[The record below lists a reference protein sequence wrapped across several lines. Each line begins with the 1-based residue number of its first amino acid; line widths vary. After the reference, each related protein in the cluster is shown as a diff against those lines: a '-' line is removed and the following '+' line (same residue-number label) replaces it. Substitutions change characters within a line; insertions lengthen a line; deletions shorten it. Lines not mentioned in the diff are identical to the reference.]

1 MVNLKGYLT
10 VKEVANRLEV
20 SEDWVRDLIQ
30 AKELKAVKMKRW
42 RIKPGDLEKFIS
54 SRYNIKGRQ

>member
-1 MVNLKGYLT
+1 MVDLKQYLT
-10 VKEVANRLEV
+10 VKEVADRLDV

-42 RIKPGDLEKFIS
+42 RIKPEDLEKFVQHRS
-54 SRYNIKGRQ
+54 NI

>member
-1 MVNLKGYLT
+1 MVNLKGYFT
-10 VKEVANRLEV
+10 VKEVADRLEV

-42 RIKPGDLEKFIS
+42 RIKPEDLDKFIK
-54 SRYNIKGRQ
+54 SRYNVKEG

>member
-1 MVNLKGYLT
+1 MVDLKQYLT
-10 VKEVANRLEV
+10 VKEVADRLDV

-42 RIKPGDLEKFIS
+42 RIKPEDLEKFIK
-54 SRYNIKGRQ
+54 SRSNI

>member
-1 MVNLKGYLT
+1 MVDLKQYLT
-10 VKEVANRLEV
+10 VKEVADRLDV

-42 RIKPGDLEKFIS
+42 RIKPEDLQEFIE
-54 SRYNIKGRQ
+54 SRKNIR